1 MDQLLRIARSGTPDT
16 GVLFRGR
23 AYGESGVR
31 EFLRDILS
39 LANAA
44 VEGNRYIVVGLDFD
58 DKGRKQKHPIDRA
71 DFTGNP
77 SYQTLANEYIEPAI
91 RVRYKPVSFDG
102 TRIGVFEI
110 GDCQDRPYMMRID
123 HSQSLRRGDAY
134 KRVNDAAIKMGR
146 RQLMELFESKFRD
159 SVSAGDIEIG
169 FPGEIIHKQISLPT
183 CDLSQ
188 MPSALASRKLEEMLR
203 LSSEAGRTGTPTI
216 VARLTH
222 ARLYGAQEPFVDR
235 TPEEILA
242 ELEQIRTRYRDQD
255 NRFLF
260 SERAHQLQLVAY
272 NQGDEAILGA
282 SLSLLLPNHAA
293 FFVADAPPKR
303 FIQDRF
309 IDVSPEEIADY
320 PAISLHDDS
329 VKIMTKIGDIAPG
342 EPGEIFKSP
351 PLACF
356 GSELKGRR
364 FGVRYRLDAQNLRR
378 PATGHLKVEFA

>member
-58 DKGRKQKHPIDRA
+58 DKGRKQKHAIDRA

-146 RQLMELFESKFRD
+146 RHLMELFEQKFRD
-159 SVSAGDIEIG
+159 SVSAGDLEIG
-169 FPGEIIHKQISLPT
+169 VPGEIIHKRISLPT
-183 CDLSQ
+183 CDLAQ

-203 LSSEAGRTGTPTI
+203 ICKEAGKTGTPTI

-235 TPEEILA
+235 TPEEILV

-260 SERAHQLQLVAY
+260 NERANRLQLVAY
-272 NQGDEAILGA
+272 NQGNEAIVGA
-282 SLSLLLPNHAA
+282 SLSLLLPNHEA
-293 FFVADAPPKR
+293 FHIADAPPKR
-303 FIQDRF
+303 FLNDRF

-320 PAISLHDDS
+320 PAVALHDDA
-329 VKIMTKIGDIAPG
+329 VKIMTKIGDIPPG
-342 EPGEIFKSP
+342 EPSEIFKAP
-351 PLACF
+351 LLACF
-356 GSELKGRR
+356 GSALKGRR
-364 FGVRYRLDAQNLRR
+364 FGARYRLDAQNLRR
-378 PATGHLKVEFA
+378 PATGHLKIEFD